1 MKRKATPE
9 GALLRLVMDWL
20 SAEHIFALRMNVGVM
35 RNAANR
41 PVHFGIEGT
50 ADILAFPVSLG
61 RPHPVWIEL
70 KAGKNGQSES
80 QRSFQRHVEERGHT
94 YLLAYSLDDVIEML
108 GRQDGRLQ

>member
-20 SAEHIFALRMNVGVM
+20 SAEHIFSLRMNVGVM

-41 PVHFGIEGT
+41 PVRFGIEGT

-61 RPHPVWIEL
+61 RPHPVWLEI
-70 KAGKNGQSES
+70 KAGTRQSES
-80 QRSFQRHVEERGHT
+80 QRSFQEKVEAEGHT
-94 YLLAYSLDDVIEML
+94 YCIITSLDDVIELL
-108 GRQDGRLQ
+108 GRRDGRLQ